1 MSLTHGAAAR
11 GTAGSECGSSV
22 AIAASI
28 RACSSAWASVSGS
41 TDTRSM
47 PVRRSLIEPRS
58 TDGTAEAEA
67 AALSAVYLM
76 SAFSLILQRAVL
88 ASSVNVA
95 LP

>member
-1 MSLTHGAAAR
+1 
-11 GTAGSECGSSV
+11 
-22 AIAASI
+22 
-28 RACSSAWASVSGS
+28 
-41 TDTRSM
+41 M